1 MPRQAMVYDGLDA
14 QVMPSSVAVF
24 LSVAMS
30 AFAWESSSLAI
41 SGVLVSVAVAVVSA
55 EGKGVEAAV
64 VRVEERVSVV
74 TVVRHCCLDLG

>member
-1 MPRQAMVYDGLDA
+1 M
-14 QVMPSSVAVF
+14 F

-41 SGVLVSVAVAVVSA
+41 IGVLVSVAVAVVSA